1 MDPHYYY
8 KNKSK
13 NYNYLETLNID
24 KKSSKYLVTLLKLN
38 YFDILPEL
46 TFDGRIKY
54 VHLIL
59 ATYIMLA
66 MLKY

>member
-13 NYNYLETLNID
+13 NYNYLETLNFD
-24 KKSSKYLVTLLKLN
+24 KKKYLVTLLRLN